1 MAVRNYTTKIATEK
15 TIMEIE
21 TILVKFG
28 AGGIYKEYIGR
39 KINSIMFYIEYK
51 GQKIPFKIPLSIEKT
66 RTIIS
71 KAVNEGKLPKR
82 FLQEPLRSEQGE
94 MVAWRIIKDWID
106 SQLSLLEMNFADA
119 VQIFLPYAYNPV
131 ENKTMYEKF
140 LDNKEEYLALEVNK
154 EQEDK

>member
-71 KAVNEGKLPKR
+71 PC
-82 FLQEPLRSEQGE
+82 
-94 MVAWRIIKDWID
+94 
-106 SQLSLLEMNFADA
+106 SLLSGSCRNLFGSLPSLTAL
-119 VQIFLPYAYNPV
+119 QIIVFVVSMERGILKGIFCPLYS
-131 ENKTMYEKF
+131 M
-140 LDNKEEYLALEVNK
+140 
-154 EQEDK
+154 